1 MIMSIRTSRDRVAG
15 SLRNLQLSWTT
26 VVLTAALAALA
37 SIFVMITLGGAVGAI
52 ERLTPPFQRW
62 IRDSIIIFPVFVLA
76 VVGAMYTAK
85 KLVGDKKS
93 WVKMAATL
101 AIVIGFVTVVGILV
115 NAASSGYDYYLQLK
129 LLQVSEH
136 LRHPTYLIQN
146 GTPVLVGGKGAC
158 DMTCQ
163 AQHATLA
170 GHMKGLGITSIVLL
184 ISNTAL
190 VLWAVAIR
198 GGRLW
203 MPAKQ
208 RRAAVVGTQRMP
220 VLAEAVA

>member
-1 MIMSIRTSRDRVAG
+1 M
-15 SLRNLQLSWTT
+15 
-26 VVLTAALAALA
+26 
-37 SIFVMITLGGAVGAI
+37 
-52 ERLTPPFQRW
+52 
-62 IRDSIIIFPVFVLA
+62 
-76 VVGAMYTAK
+76 
-85 KLVGDKKS
+85 
-93 WVKMAATL
+93 
-101 AIVIGFVTVVGILV
+101 
-115 NAASSGYDYYLQLK
+115 
-129 LLQVSEH
+129 SEH

-203 MPAKQ
+203 RPATR
-208 RRAAVVGTQRMP
+208 RRAVSADIQMVPTM
-220 VLAEAVA
+220 AEALA